1 MKHIVMQH
9 PQHPDAV
16 LEGYLLDCDITL
28 GQDKERPAILI
39 FPGGGYLYCAPREGE
54 PIAMRYAAKGF
65 HAFVLRYSVGES
77 AAGFSPLYEASWAIG
92 VIRENAAQWNIKAD
106 KIAVCGFSAGGHLAL
121 ASGLQAENKPN
132 AMILGYPAASAPNA
146 PGVDYMLKLLTGKET
161 VTDEDAVQFDL
172 IPQIT
177 EVAPPVFLAATSED
191 ILTSMGALPIAQKYS
206 SLNLDYELHIF
217 QFGPHGLSL
226 ADEASANGSLED
238 LNPAFAEWHELSVL
252 WLQRVF
258 GKPEFVEK
266 PAGKFRTMLAKK
278 KK

>member
-9 PQHPDAV
+9 PQHPEAV

-28 GQDKERPAILI
+28 GQEKERPAILI

-65 HAFVLRYSVGES
+65 HAFVLRYSVGEA

-146 PGVDYMLKLLTGKET
+146 PGVDYMLKLLTGKQT
-161 VTDEDAVQFDL
+161 VTDADAVQFDL
-172 IPQIT
+172 VPQIT
-177 EVAPPVFLAATSED
+177 EAAPPVFLAATSED
-191 ILTSMGALPIAQKYS
+191 ILTNMGALPIAQKYS

-238 LNPAFAEWHELSVL
+238 LNPAFAQWHELSVL

-278 KK
+278 KN